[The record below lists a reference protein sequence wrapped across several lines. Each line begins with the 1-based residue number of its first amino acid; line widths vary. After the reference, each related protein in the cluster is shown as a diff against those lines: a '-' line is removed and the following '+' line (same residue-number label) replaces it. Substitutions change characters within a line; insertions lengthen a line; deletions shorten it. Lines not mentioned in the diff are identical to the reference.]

1 MPTEDL
7 YASVPDGDASKLNKQ
22 RSELIYWIVGRFHE
36 LLAEGKDEEG
46 FALMDEWFEWVD
58 TKTYINEST
67 VFFDGDELHEL
78 YEQSKS

>member
-1 MPTEDL
+1 MPTEDF
-7 YASVPDGDASKLNKQ
+7 YSSVPDDDTSKLNKQ

-58 TKTYINEST
+58 KKTYINEST

-78 YEQSKS
+78 YKQSKS

>member
-1 MPTEDL
+1 MPTEDF
-7 YASVPDGDASKLNKQ
+7 YSPVPDGDTSKLNKQ

-36 LLAEGKDEEG
+36 LLAEGKDEEA

-58 TKTYINEST
+58 KKTYINEST

-78 YEQSKS
+78 YKQSKS